1 MSKAFRVALLG
12 NPNSGK
18 SSLFNQLTG
27 LRQKVGNYPG
37 VTVDRKTASIVIED
51 TNIELTDLPG
61 AYSLYGTS
69 QDERIVAEVLTS
81 ASKEMPDLV
90 VYVADCNFLEKQMLL
105 LTQIRDLSIP
115 IILALNMTDLA
126 EQNGLKIDA
135 KNLSR
140 KVGLPVVNISARANS
155 GIAQLKE
162 EVLQTLSDYPLYK
175 GKVKDFY
182 IFSQTEKAVAEKI
195 KTILG
200 LDNAYRA
207 LLTAHHHRWLTDLT
221 EMQRKE
227 IGDLNQLQEFDS
239 TGLQI
244 RETMQRY
251 DRFTPILKQVITRG
265 AAQNSLTRKLDSI
278 LTDRFWGVLIFFSL
292 LFLMFQSISV
302 LAAYPMDWVEGGFAF
317 ATDLVDGVMAEGWLK
332 SLLIHGV
339 IEGMGSVLVFIPQ
352 IAILFLLLALLEESG
367 YMARAVYLFDDVM
380 QRFGLNGRSMVALI
394 SGVACAIP
402 AIMSTRTI
410 SNWKER
416 LITILVTPFMSC
428 SARVPVY
435 LILAGVIVSPDAR
448 WGIFYVQSMVV
459 MGMYLLGTAGA
470 LAAAWVFKKILRSNE
485 YSFLMLELPDYRLPV
500 ARNVGLTVWEKVKT
514 FVLEAGRVILVLSVM
529 LWLLASYSFPGMM
542 AEAEQRAETTAAQ
555 RQLDDKGRENLIAS
569 SRIEASFAGQL
580 GKAIEPVIR
589 PLGFDWKIGIA
600 LLTSFAAREVFVSS
614 MGTIYALGEV
624 EEPQAREEVQRS
636 RVYQRL
642 KTEYSFATS
651 LSLLIF
657 YVFAMQCMSTLA
669 VVKRETNSWKWPLL
683 QLLFMTGFAYL
694 ASLLTYQLLS

>member
-1 MSKAFRVALLG
+1 MSKAFKVALMG

-27 LRQKVGNYPG
+27 LRQKIGNYPG
-37 VTVDRKTASIVIED
+37 VTVDKKTANIVIND

-69 QDERIVAEVLTS
+69 QDEKIVAKVLTS
-81 ASKEMPDLV
+81 HTEELPDLV

-115 IILALNMTDLA
+115 IILALNMSDLA
-126 EQNGLKIDA
+126 EQNGLQINGKALA
-135 KNLSR
+135 K
-140 KVGLPVVNISARANS
+140 KMALPITNISARTNQ
-155 GIAQLKE
+155 GIAELKKE
-162 EVLQTLSDYPLYK
+162 ISQALANLPANNGKSTVFYAFSD
-175 GKVKDFY
+175 
-182 IFSQTEKAVAEKI
+182 IEKRVAEKI
-195 KTILG
+195 KTVVG
-200 LDNAYRA
+200 LDNDYRA
-207 LLTAHHHRWLTDLT
+207 LLTAHHHSWLAALSN
-221 EMQRKE
+221 EQKKE
-227 IGDLNQLQEFDS
+227 IEDFNQATNFDS
-239 TGLQI
+239 TGMQI

-251 DRFTPILKQVITRG
+251 DRFTPILKQVISQTG
-265 AAQNSLTRKLDSI
+265 SGNALTRRLDAI
-278 LTDRFWGVLIFFSL
+278 LTNRFWGVLIFFAL

-302 LAAYPMDWVEGGFAF
+302 LAAYPMDWVEAGFAF
-317 ATDLVDGVMAEGWLK
+317 AADLVDGAMPDSWIK

-339 IEGMGSVLVFIPQ
+339 IEGLGSVLVFIPQ
-352 IAILFLLLALLEESG
+352 IAVLFLLLALLEESG

-435 LILAGVIVSPDAR
+435 LILAGVLVSPDAR
-448 WGIFYVQSMVV
+448 WGLFYVQSMVV

-485 YSFLMLELPDYRLPV
+485 TSFLMLELPDYRMPV
-500 ARNVGLTVWEKVKT
+500 ARNVVLTVWEKVKT
-514 FVLEAGRVILVLSVM
+514 FVVEAGKIILVLSVI
-529 LWLLASYSFPGMM
+529 LWLLASYSFPGQM
-542 AEAEQRAETTAAQ
+542 AEAEQRAVTTAQ
-555 RQLDDKGRENLIAS
+555 EQQLDDEGTEALIAAN
-569 SRIEASFAGQL
+569 RIEASFAGKL
-580 GKAIEPVIR
+580 GKAIEPAIE

-624 EEPQAREEVQRS
+624 EEPQAREEVKRS
-636 RVYQRL
+636 RVHQRL
-642 KTEYSFATS
+642 KNEYSFATA

-657 YVFAMQCMSTLA
+657 YVFAMQCMSTVA
-669 VVKRETNSWKWPLL
+669 VVKRETNSWKWPLI
-683 QLLFMTGFAYL
+683 QLFFMTGFAYL
-694 ASLLTYQLLS
+694 ASLITYQILK